1 MARRRWLSTKIST
14 DGPVNRLAMQHGDF
28 AALFY
33 TWMIPAAGDDGAI
46 WGEPEEILMQVMPYR
61 RDVPPSQ
68 VEAVLALLAS
78 PEFALVTWDRARRVV
93 RLKPASFRAYQSY
106 ITDGRWRKAT
116 EGRWDDPPE
125 VALLCGDDAADE
137 RATPQSADER
147 RTTPHNSADQRTTAQ
162 NAANQRTTPPSSSS
176 SSSLSSGSGSTP
188 VGELVAQGGGGIS
201 RAPTPTPTRTHEGRP
216 VPVPPSL
223 EELTGL
229 VADWAD
235 DQGIAPDAL
244 ALDLGRFRDGCI
256 LEAANNARP
265 RWARWVPEEW
275 AAAARKWLA
284 NPDYGAG
291 GRGGAATPTA
301 RRRAPPG
308 GNRPGSD
315 PEMGRDEAKLARSL
329 ETIGNFRGGGA
340 DRRRVGGG

>member
-116 EGRWDDPPE
+116 EGRWDDPPQ

-137 RATPQSADER
+137 RATPHNADER

-162 NAANQRTTPPSSSS
+162 NAANQRTTPLSS

-201 RAPTPTPTRTHEGRP
+201 RAPTPTPARPHEGRP

-235 DQGIAPDAL
+235 GQGIAPDAL

-275 AAAARKWLA
+275 AAGARKWLA

-291 GRGGAATPTA
+291 GRGGASPPAT

-308 GNRPGSD
+308 DGEGPG
-315 PEMGRDEAKLARSL
+315 RALARQPARTEANL
-329 ETIGNFRGGGA
+329 AAIMRTKGA
-340 DRRRVGGG
+340 